1 VIYEGDAA
9 RVWVVDGDG
18 KSLELR
24 NVQLGLINGR
34 MMQVLQGLKVGEKV
48 VTKGSLFIDR
58 AASGE

>member
-1 VIYEGDAA
+1 
-9 RVWVVDGDG
+9 
-18 KSLELR
+18 
-24 NVQLGLINGR
+24 VQLGLINGR